1 VARALLEECLTV
13 VMREVSHRKLLLV
26 LCLEL
31 LGEVV
36 TAQGEPV
43 WAARLWGAAET
54 VRTSTGLSM
63 PPALLIIYEQ
73 FTASVCTQL
82 GEEAFQAALAE
93 GRGMT
98 AEQAL
103 TAQGPVTMSMPIPA
117 SLPSPP
123 PTKTSSYP
131 SSLTAREVEVLRLV
145 AQGMTNEQMAKQ
157 LVISPRTVN
166 THLTSIFGKIGVS
179 TRSAATRFAIDH
191 HLI

>member
-1 VARALLEECLTV
+1 VARALLEESLTV
-13 VMREVSHRKLLLV
+13 LMRGESHGKFLLV
-26 LCLEL
+26 RCLEQ

-36 TAQGEPV
+36 AAQGEPV
-43 WAARLWGAAET
+43 WAAHLWGAAEA
-54 VRTSTGLSM
+54 VRTSTGLAI
-63 PPALLIIYEQ
+63 PPGALIIYEQ
-73 FTASVCTQL
+73 FTASVCIQL
-82 GEEAFQAALAE
+82 GEEAFQAAQAE

-103 TAQGPVTMSMPIPA
+103 TAKGPVAMSMPIPA

-123 PTKTSSYP
+123 PTKPSNSP
-131 SSLTAREVEVLRLV
+131 SSLTAREIEVLRLV

-157 LVISPRTVN
+157 LVISPRTIN

-179 TRSAATRFAIDH
+179 TRSGATRYAIDH